1 MKLTNFYGGIEMFNT
16 LYKKV
21 LKVVIEIKRKDM
33 YRKAQELGFTHP
45 EVVNCSQELDQL
57 LNKYTKQAA

>member
-1 MKLTNFYGGIEMFNT
+1 MFTGGIGMVNT

-21 LKVVIEIKRKDM
+21 LKVFIEIKRKDM

-45 EVVNCSQELDQL
+45 DVVNCSQQLDQL
-57 LNKYTKQAA
+57 LNKYTKEAA

>member
-1 MKLTNFYGGIEMFNT
+1 MFNT

-45 EVVNCSQELDQL
+45 EVVNCSQQLD
-57 LNKYTKQAA
+57 NY

>member
-1 MKLTNFYGGIEMFNT
+1 MNKFTGGVKMFNT

-45 EVVNCSQELDQL
+45 EVVNCSQQLDHL
-57 LNKYTKQAA
+57 LNKYTKEAA

>member
-1 MKLTNFYGGIEMFNT
+1 MFNT

-21 LKVVIEIKRKDM
+21 LKIVIEIKRKDM

-45 EVVNCSQELDQL
+45 EVVICSQELDEL
-57 LNKYTKQAA
+57 LNKYFKQAA

>member
-1 MKLTNFYGGIEMFNT
+1 MFNT

>member
-1 MKLTNFYGGIEMFNT
+1 MFNT

-33 YRKAQELGFTHP
+33 YRKAQVLGFTHP
-45 EVVNCSQELDQL
+45 KVVNCSQQLDYL

>member
-1 MKLTNFYGGIEMFNT
+1 MFNT

-45 EVVNCSQELDQL
+45 KVVNCSQQLDSL